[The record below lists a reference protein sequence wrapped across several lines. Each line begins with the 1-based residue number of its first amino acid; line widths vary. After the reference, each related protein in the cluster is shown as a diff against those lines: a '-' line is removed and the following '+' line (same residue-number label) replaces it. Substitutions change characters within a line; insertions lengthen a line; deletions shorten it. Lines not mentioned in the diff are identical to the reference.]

1 MKRSGRFDQF
11 LRRVYDGRPAQ
22 LGLWLL
28 AALYLLLMAWPLI
41 AGAGEPASHPDRS
54 DWRAV
59 EASVLC
65 ALADMGL
72 IVVLGTPVAWLLAYG
87 KFAGKWVIELLVFV
101 PLLTPPLAMG
111 MLLITA
117 LGPRSMVGAMARHWD
132 VSLTNSW
139 PALIL
144 AGFYAASP
152 FYVVGARVAL
162 ESVGENERQLARN
175 IGRGPLDVAWRI
187 TLPLAR
193 RGLLA
198 ALAIAWVRALG
209 EFGIALMIAYFP
221 HGMPVQMWVNMQDSG
236 PSAAFGLIWLLL
248 LIGLPV
254 PLILGIWRVGR
265 HGGRRAKG
273 DPEADAAMALRAGD
287 PAAEG
292 ARRAAGNLLISIHV
306 YKPIQMQAEFELR
319 GVTVLLGAVG
329 AGKTTLLAAIAGLI
343 PADGQPFGRSAPHH
357 RPIGYLPQGG
367 ILFDHLTVEGNV
379 AIGLADGKAVDARG
393 ALEGLGIRELA
404 GRYPYELSGGQRQL
418 AGLARALARRPALLL
433 LDEPTAGL
441 DAPTAER
448 VLRAIRAVGAQ
459 TGAVALL
466 ASHDPHTLQYA
477 DECLVLDNRQIV
489 SRGTPRELLSAAKET
504 AAGRLLSWI
513 HDFKKGI

>member
-1 MKRSGRFDQF
+1 MRRSGRLDQ
-11 LRRVYDGRPAQ
+11 LSGGVSGWVTAR
-22 LGLWLL
+22 LGLWVL
-28 AALYLLLMAWPLI
+28 AGLYLLLMVWPLMT
-41 AGAGEPASHPDRS
+41 GAGEPASQPDGS

-72 IVVLGTPVAWLLAYG
+72 IVLLGTPVAWLLAYG
-87 KFAGKWVIELLVFV
+87 KFAGKWVIDLLVFI

-132 VSLTNSW
+132 LSLTNSW

-162 ESVGENERQLARN
+162 AGVGENERQLARTL
-175 IGRGPLDVAWRI
+175 GRSPPAVAWRV

-221 HGMPVQMWVNMQDSG
+221 HGMPVQMWVNMQDTG

-248 LIGLPV
+248 LIGLPI
-254 PLILGIWRVGR
+254 PLVLGIWGA
-265 HGGRRAKG
+265 GGRRIRRRATVATEGGPGK
-273 DPEADAAMALRAGD
+273 ALRATE
-287 PAAEG
+287 PPAEG
-292 ARRAAGNLLISIHV
+292 PPPATNKLFISIHA
-306 YKPIQMQAEFELR
+306 YSPIQLEAAFELG

-343 PADGQPFGRSAPHH
+343 PADVQPFGRIAPHE

-367 ILFDHLTVEGNV
+367 ILFGHLTVEGNV
-379 AIGLADGKAVDARG
+379 AIGLAGGKAVDARG
-393 ALEGLGIRELA
+393 ALIKLGIEELA
-404 GRYPYELSGGQRQL
+404 RRYPHELSGGQRQL
-418 AGLARALARRPALLL
+418 AALARAMAKRPALLL

-441 DAPTAER
+441 DGPAAQT
-448 VLRAIRAVGAQ
+448 VLRAIRTWVRES
-459 TGAVALL
+459 GAVALL
-466 ASHDPHTLQYA
+466 ASHDPHTLLYA
-477 DECLVLDNRQIV
+477 DECLVLENRRIAA
-489 SRGTPRELLSAAKET
+489 RGTPRELLSATKET
-504 AAGRLLSWI
+504 AAGGLLSWI
-513 HDFKKGI
+513 HGFK